1 MCNFATL
8 VFALQHAD
16 NTLYNRAL
24 DLADHWDAS
33 GEKDTV
39 HFISPLPQTPITP
52 KARRRKKVYPTV
64 PVRTYF
70 PFPSASGIALYA
82 EWCESC
88 HRCGS
93 RSLKITKK
101 TVASPPLHGCLSHSC
116 ARVRER
122 VCVCERDVQRRAWT
136 EITLPPGEEE
146 KRWRR
151 GNPGVWRAPYSWI
164 HTHSLRR
171 EGALRN
177 TVRQYRGE
185 QRIEEN
191 N

>member
-39 HFISPLPQTPITP
+39 QFISPLPQTPITP

-122 VCVCERDVQRRAWT
+122 VCVCERERCAAPRMDRNHTAAWRSR
-136 EITLPPGEEE
+136 EKMKARKPWSVKSAFFVNSHTLTAP
-146 KRWRR
+146 WRCAQKH
-151 GNPGVWRAPYSWI
+151 GQ
-164 HTHSLRR
+164 
-171 EGALRN
+171 
-177 TVRQYRGE
+177 TV
-185 QRIEEN
+185 
-191 N
+191 